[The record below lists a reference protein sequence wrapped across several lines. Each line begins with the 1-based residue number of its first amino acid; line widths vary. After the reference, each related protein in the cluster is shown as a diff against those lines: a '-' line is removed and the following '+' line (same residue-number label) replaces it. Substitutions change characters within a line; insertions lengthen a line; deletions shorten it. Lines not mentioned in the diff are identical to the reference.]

1 MTKKE
6 IKGMTEQ
13 EAREE
18 LEWFFESLG
27 IDRYG
32 FYTDVLDILTH
43 KAAGYI
49 DLDAFVDK
57 SIQFGVSGL
66 CAHFEELT
74 DDAKNEFVRKHE
86 KEMRRY
92 LSPYVSSFDEEEI
105 KIINNDLFGS
115 FTDFFCGDFQQR
127 YMLLEEHEQEEEA
140 LRKEW

>member
-1 MTKKE
+1 MKEKE

-18 LEWFFESLG
+18 LEWFLERLG

-32 FYTDVLDILTH
+32 FHADVLDILTP
-43 KAAGYI
+43 KAAGYN

-57 SIQFGVSGL
+57 SIQFGAIGL
-66 CAHFEELT
+66 CAHFDELT
-74 DDAKNEFVRKHE
+74 DEAKNEFVRKHE

-92 LSPYVSSFDEEEI
+92 ISPYVRGFDEDEMQ
-105 KIINNDLFGS
+105 IINNDLFGS
-115 FTDFFCGDFQQR
+115 FTGFFCLDFQQR

>member
-1 MTKKE
+1 MKEKE

-13 EAREE
+13 VAREE
-18 LEWFFESLG
+18 LEWFLERLG

-32 FYTDVLDILTH
+32 FYADVLDILTP
-43 KAAGYI
+43 KAAGYN

-57 SIQFGVSGL
+57 SIQFGASGL

-74 DDAKNEFVRKHE
+74 DETKNEFVRKHE

-92 LSPYVSSFDEEEI
+92 LSPYVSRFDEEEMQ
-105 KIINNDLFGS
+105 IINNDLFGS
-115 FTDFFCGDFQQR
+115 FTDFFCLDFFQL
-127 YMLLEEHEQEEEA
+127 YMQLEEHEQEEEA